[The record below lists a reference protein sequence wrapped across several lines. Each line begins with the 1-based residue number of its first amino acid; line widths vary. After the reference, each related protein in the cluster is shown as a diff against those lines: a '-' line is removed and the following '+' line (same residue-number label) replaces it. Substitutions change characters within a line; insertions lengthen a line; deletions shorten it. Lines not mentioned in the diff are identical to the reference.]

1 LVRQGLAGALA
12 LAHLDSVKG
21 VAGAVS
27 TTDEREY
34 PLIHLRAGS
43 VRLDEETVAAI
54 RAFEPLDFEPGHKAA
69 AWLDAN
75 VGAGRLPM
83 DTYLVF
89 SEDSSELLGFFVL
102 ELIEVAISSGDLP
115 IIELRQKLTDPQEP
129 QPAVKLV
136 WITRSKDSPQGFGQ
150 ELFDQALAL
159 AFEAGACAL
168 LVEPYDELTAQRV
181 WLDHYE
187 LRTPR
192 PHQDRPEEWSY
203 LWHAVGDV
211 EAEWP

>member
-1 LVRQGLAGALA
+1 LDKQVVVAVR
-12 LAHLDSVKG
+12 D
-21 VAGAVS
+21 
-27 TTDEREY
+27 
-34 PLIHLRAGS
+34 
-43 VRLDEETVAAI
+43 
-54 RAFEPLDFEPGHKAA
+54 FEPLDFEPGRKAI

-75 VGAGRLPM
+75 ISAGRLPM

-102 ELIEVAISSGDLP
+102 ELVEVAVSSGDLP
-115 IIELRQKLTDPQEP
+115 IIELRRKLKDPHGP

-136 WITRSKDSPQGFGQ
+136 WIARSANSPKGFGQ

-159 AFEAGACAL
+159 AFEADACAL
-168 LVEPYDELTAQRV
+168 LVEPYDEETAQRV

-192 PHQDRPEEWSY
+192 PNQRDPGEWSY
-203 LWHAVGDV
+203 LWHAVGGV
-211 EAEWP
+211 EPEWP